1 MSHEDDDRVFDAL
14 TGEEISR
21 DYKVIPFPRAKKPVP
36 ADGLNIKVRPGVT
49 LDDIDRVAEAEQE
62 ALKRRFG
69 PDDDI

>member
-1 MSHEDDDRVFDAL
+1 MPHKDDDRVFDAS
-14 TGEEISR
+14 TGEELSR
-21 DYKVIPFPRAKKPVP
+21 DGTVIPFPRAKKPVP
-36 ADGLNIKVRPGVT
+36 ADGLNIKVQPGVT